1 MRRAQTTRQRVIL
14 ALYIAAVAAVSS
26 PAMVSG
32 ATRTWEGDN
41 PGNSNWS
48 TASNWAGNAVP
59 GSGDIALFD
68 GTAAGNC
75 VINSNVSIAG
85 MTITSTFPGSI
96 TQASGSTLTVGST
109 GVSIAGGAF
118 VGGNTTITI
127 NGPFSQS
134 GGVFTST
141 SGNMNIL
148 RDFTISGGTFNHN
161 NGTVTHTSYDK
172 SMKIGTAVLKNL
184 VIDTGGNSLTTTGT
198 VTIAGDL
205 TINSVNYMNGG
216 TMAVAGNVLTND
228 TNLTG
233 YPGTVIL
240 FNGTGNQSMTAG
252 TTGAMLPT
260 VEINK
265 PSGTLTLVG
274 SNNIFNNWTHTAGAV
289 DCGTGTLTFLGFD
302 KTITPGLMTY
312 GNVTYDSGG
321 NSITTN
327 GTMTVN
333 GTFTLKSVNYMNS
346 GTIAAKGNV
355 VTMDSAMIGYPGTII
370 EFNGTGNQSLS
381 ANGGYSLVP
390 SLSIDKP
397 SGTLTMTDSIGVFN
411 NFNYTTGTVDASAC
425 TVKFVGFDKTIT
437 STAGMVFSNVELD
450 TGGNSVTIAGAL
462 KCSGNFTL
470 TSVNYFQAASSGTN
484 GALYVGGNLTSAD
497 TSVNSWY
504 GVPIILDGA
513 GDQLLDTAGGTTVF
527 PRNIT
532 INKVRC
538 TGGEVKLLGNL
549 RLNQSGQ
556 ILTVAEGTLNL
567 QGYSLTVSGS
577 SAKFIVEQGGI
588 VKLDAGAVI
597 TTPMYYPEL
606 RCGSMVVVSGGSTY
620 SYPSNTAAQMSGVA
634 SNTNW
639 TLTGSCVAADTPSSC
654 SVNEKKKIIQW
665 SEVRPGS
672 H

>member
-1 MRRAQTTRQRVIL
+1 MGRAHNIRQRVIL

-32 ATRTWEGDN
+32 ATRSWEGDT
-41 PGNSNWS
+41 PGNKNWN
-48 TASNWAGNAVP
+48 TASNWSGNAVP
-59 GSGDIALFD
+59 GSSDIALFD
-68 GTAAGNC
+68 GTAVESCDINASINVAGLT
-75 VINSNVSIAG
+75 IAA
-85 MTITSTFPGSI
+85 TFPGVV
-96 TQASGSTLTVGST
+96 TQTSGVTITVGST
-109 GVSIAGGAF
+109 GLSIAGGSF
-118 VGGNTTITI
+118 LGGNTTITI

-141 SGNMNIL
+141 SANMNIL
-148 RDFTISGGTFNHN
+148 RDFTISGGIFNHN
-161 NGTVTHTSYDK
+161 NGTITHTSYDK
-172 SMKIGTAVLKNL
+172 TMNIGSAVLKNL
-184 VIDTGGNSLTTTGT
+184 VIATGGNSLTTTGT
-198 VTIAGDL
+198 ATIAGDL

-216 TMAVAGNVLTND
+216 TMAVAGNVTSND
-228 TNLTG
+228 SNLIG
-233 YPGTVIL
+233 YPGTVLL
-240 FNGTGNQSMTAG
+240 FNGTGNQSLTAG
-252 TTGAMLPT
+252 VTGALVPT

-265 PSGTLTLVG
+265 PSGTLTLIG
-274 SNNIFNNWTHTAGAV
+274 SNNIFNNWTHTAGTV
-289 DCGTGTLTFLGFD
+289 DCGTGTLSFVGFD
-302 KTITPGLMTY
+302 KTVTPGSMAY
-312 GNVTYDSGG
+312 GNVTYDTGG

-355 VTMDSAMIGYPGTII
+355 VTMDSALIGYPGTII
-370 EFNGTGNQSLS
+370 EFGGTGNQSLS
-381 ANGGYSLVP
+381 ANGGYNLVP
-390 SLSIDKP
+390 SLSINKP

-425 TVKFVGFDKTIT
+425 TVKFVGYDKTIT
-437 STAGMVFSNVELD
+437 STAGMVFSNVQLD

-484 GALYVGGNLTSAD
+484 GAIYVGGNLTSAD

-513 GDQLLDTAGGTTVF
+513 GDQLLDTAGGTAVF

-538 TGGEVKLLGNL
+538 TGGEVKLQGNL
-549 RLNQSGQ
+549 RLNQSSQ
-556 ILTVAEGTLNL
+556 TLTVAEGTLNL

-588 VKLDAGAVI
+588 IKLDSGATI

-606 RCGSMVVVSGGSTY
+606 RCGSMIVVNGSSTY
-620 SYPSNTAAQMSGVA
+620 SYPSNTAAQLSGVA

-639 TLTGSCVAADTPSSC
+639 TTTGSCIAADTPSSC

-665 SEVRPGS
+665 SEVRS
-672 H
+672 INQ